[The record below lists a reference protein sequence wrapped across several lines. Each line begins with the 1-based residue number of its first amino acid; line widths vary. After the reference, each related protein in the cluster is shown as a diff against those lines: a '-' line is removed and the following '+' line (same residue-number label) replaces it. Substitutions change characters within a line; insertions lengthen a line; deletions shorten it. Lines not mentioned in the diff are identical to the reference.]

1 MNLHVLTC
9 IKKFEVN
16 LQVVIRTWFN
26 IIQGKNLNSN
36 LNLNKDTQKIT
47 M

>member
-36 LNLNKDTQKIT
+36 LNLNNDTQNIT

>member
-9 IKKFEVN
+9 IQKFEVN
-16 LQVVIRTWFN
+16 LQVVLRTWFN

-36 LNLNKDTQKIT
+36 LNLNKDTQNIT